1 MPTSPLHRLCVAVA
15 ITCAAVPAL
24 ALDLPT
30 LDRVG
35 VMMSFDQVKQVAG
48 APDSLAR
55 IEPEFTLAT
64 WTMKDTPGM
73 IAAGGIFDRRN
84 ALIALAY
91 VFAGRTGTQAL
102 DSLRGFGFRV
112 EDRPDGSV
120 RLFGNDDDSGR
131 PLVVVIDE
139 QPDATTVYAYDQGEY
154 DRRVAAGPL
163 PTGPG
168 TPIAAAAAQ
177 PPKPGMDPAVKA
189 AVIGGLMMMGGAGG
203 PGTMPGKWE
212 KSTTLSSSSSTTRN
226 ADGSVTTRSSR
237 TTASVSVDPA
247 GVANALLQL
256 MK

>member
-1 MPTSPLHRLCVAVA
+1 MPMPPLRHLAA
-15 ITCAAVPAL
+15 LACACLAAPAL

-35 VMMSFDQVKQVAG
+35 VMMSLDQVKQIAG
-48 APDSLAR
+48 APDGLAR

-64 WTMKDTPGM
+64 WTMQAAPGM

-91 VFAGRTGTQAL
+91 VFAGRTGTEAL
-102 DSLRGFGFRV
+102 ASLRGFGFRV
-112 EDRPDGSV
+112 DDLPDGGV
-120 RLFGNDDDSGR
+120 RLYGNDDDSGR

-139 QPDATTVYAYDQGEY
+139 QPDATTVYAYDQAEY
-154 DRRVAAGPL
+154 GKRIAAGPL

-168 TPIAAAAAQ
+168 TPVAAAVAQ
-177 PPKPGMDPAVKA
+177 PAGAGMDPAVRA
-189 AVIGGLMMMGGAGG
+189 AVITGLMMMGGAGG

-212 KSTTLSSSSSTTRN
+212 KSTTLSSSGSTTRN
-226 ADGSVTTRSSR
+226 ADGSITTRSSR
-237 TTASVSVDPA
+237 TTATVSVDRA